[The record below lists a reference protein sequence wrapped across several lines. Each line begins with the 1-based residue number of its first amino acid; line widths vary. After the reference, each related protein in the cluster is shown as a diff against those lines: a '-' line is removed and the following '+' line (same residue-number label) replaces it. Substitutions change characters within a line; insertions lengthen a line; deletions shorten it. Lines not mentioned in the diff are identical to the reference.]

1 MPDETGSG
9 AGQRIVLL
17 VRGPSPCDQTF
28 MRRWDHIRA
37 RSSLL
42 AGAVVAQLVVPATAL
57 AEVSDKM
64 PGYTGLLLGFVVTSV
79 LCLGAW
85 RWHRVVG
92 AVAFLT
98 TGLFH
103 AGLVLELTDPL
114 IGPQWVNEVGD
125 ELVWVSVVGIVTWL
139 VVNGWGAFRARR
151 RH

>member
-1 MPDETGSG
+1 
-9 AGQRIVLL
+9 
-17 VRGPSPCDQTF
+17 
-28 MRRWDHIRA
+28 
-37 RSSLL
+37 
-42 AGAVVAQLVVPATAL
+42 VVAQLVVPATAL

-64 PGYTGLLLGFVVTSV
+64 PGCTELLLGFVVTSV

-85 RWHRVVG
+85 RWHRVAG
-92 AVAFLT
+92 AVVFLT

-103 AGLVLELTDPL
+103 AGLVLELTDPQ

-139 VVNGWGAFRARR
+139 VVNGWGAFRARH